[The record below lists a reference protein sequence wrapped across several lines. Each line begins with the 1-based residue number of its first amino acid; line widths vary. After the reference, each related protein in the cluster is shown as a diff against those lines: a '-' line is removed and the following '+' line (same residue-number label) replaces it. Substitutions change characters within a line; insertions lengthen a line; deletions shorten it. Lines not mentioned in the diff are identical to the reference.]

1 MSIRVL
7 MMRREKQEYIEKAY
21 VMYAEGNAIQ
31 QEVFCGDIKIIDFFS
46 IFFCQKITF
55 GTIFVDK

>member
-1 MSIRVL
+1 

-31 QEVFCGDIKIIDFFS
+31 QEVFCGDIKIIDFFR
-46 IFFCQKITF
+46 FFFLPKNHFWYDFCR
-55 GTIFVDK
+55 